1 MTTTTLVARARSRG
15 SKATSHAAAMR
26 YLRTHLPGPSEAWRA
41 WRQASGVPAP
51 RWGYSHR
58 VARPIG
64 WTHHNH
70 RMRLDA
76 RYGRLAAEWMSATG
90 LPLLDPKREQARV
103 SRAARQAQLAAARE
117 STEERELTE
126 AGYVLTRAGQHQTFT
141 GMDDGHPFS
150 ATVPLRCQTIGEALR
165 WLRPDGV
172 AEDALRQ
179 GEWFFVP
186 ATPEPEGYT
195 ESDAGSRR
203 RVEHHV
209 IESFDARGR
218 HQVAECLVVIASGE
232 TAFVGRRAV
241 KTHDWTGRPRV
252 YARGL
257 ITHPEHVT
265 VDLGPTWHEVIP
277 NRPHG
282 PFAVGSLGIGG
293 MD

>member
-1 MTTTTLVARARSRG
+1 MTTTTLVARAQSRG
-15 SKATSHAAAMR
+15 SKATTHGAAMR
-26 YLRTHLPGPSEAWRA
+26 YLRTHLPGPNEAWRA

-64 WTHHNH
+64 WTLHNH
-70 RMRLDA
+70 RVRLDR
-76 RYGRLAAEWMSATG
+76 RYSSLGEEWMSATG
-90 LPLLDPKREQARV
+90 LPLLDPQRERARAH
-103 SRAARQAQLAAARE
+103 RLARQAQLAAARE

-126 AGYVLTRAGQHQTFT
+126 AGYVLTRAGQHQTLT

-150 ATVPLRCQTIGEALR
+150 ATVPLRCQTIGEALE

-172 AEDALRQ
+172 AVDAIRQ

-186 ATPEPEGYT
+186 ATPEPEGRT
-195 ESDAGSRR
+195 ESDAGSLR
-203 RVEHHV
+203 RVVHHT
-209 IESFDARGR
+209 IDSFDRRGR

>member
-41 WRQASGVPAP
+41 WRLTSGVDAP
-51 RWGYSHR
+51 HHR
-58 VARPIG
+58 ERRPIG
-64 WTHHNH
+64 WTLHNH

-76 RYGRLAAEWMSATG
+76 RYRRLGEEWMSATG
-90 LPLLDPKREQARV
+90 LPLLDPQREQARAN
-103 SRAARQAQLAAARE
+103 RLARQAQLAAARE

-126 AGYVLTRAGQHQTFT
+126 AGYVLTRAGQHRTLT

-150 ATVPLRCQTIGEALR
+150 ATVPLRCQTIGEALE

-172 AEDALRQ
+172 AVDAIRQ

-186 ATPEPEGYT
+186 ATPEPEGRT
-195 ESDAGSRR
+195 ESDAGSWRE
-203 RVEHHV
+203 VAHHV

-218 HQVAECLVVIASGE
+218 HQIAECLVVIATGE
-232 TAFVGRRAV
+232 TAYIGRRSV
-241 KTHDWTGRPRV
+241 RTHNWTGRPHV

-257 ITHPEHVT
+257 ITHPEHCAI
-265 VDLGPTWHEVIP
+265 DLGTSWHEVVP
-277 NRPHG
+277 NRAHG